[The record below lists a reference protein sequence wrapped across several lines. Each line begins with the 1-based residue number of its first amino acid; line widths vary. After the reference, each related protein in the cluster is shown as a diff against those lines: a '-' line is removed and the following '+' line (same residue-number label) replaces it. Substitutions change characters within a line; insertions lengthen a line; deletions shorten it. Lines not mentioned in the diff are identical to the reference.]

1 MAASEDDLLRV
12 NRTENSPRVKQTDYI
27 LNNDDEDVAVS
38 TRVLDIPNA
47 HFNPGF
53 TLPFI

>member
-12 NRTENSPRVKQTDYI
+12 NRTENSLRVKQTDYI